1 MMLVGTSFGRCLRS
15 LALREVNKDDV
26 LVIIARTS
34 AKDIESLMRVVEQYH
49 KDGNRTAS
57 MASQYDMTGI
67 DLELLK
73 NIAEDLYHHGKIHQP
88 QLYNGFAGFVHIELS
103 RNQIWIPLAPSP
115 KTDDQ
120 RVVDAYEKYQVIRN
134 LVS

>member
-26 LVIIARTS
+26 LVIISRTS
-34 AKDIESLMRVVEQYH
+34 AKDIDSLMRVVEQYH
-49 KDGNRTAS
+49 KDGNRTAK

-88 QLYNGFAGFVHIELS
+88 QLYNGFTGFVHIELS

-120 RVVDAYEKYQVIRN
+120 RVIDAYEKYQVIRN